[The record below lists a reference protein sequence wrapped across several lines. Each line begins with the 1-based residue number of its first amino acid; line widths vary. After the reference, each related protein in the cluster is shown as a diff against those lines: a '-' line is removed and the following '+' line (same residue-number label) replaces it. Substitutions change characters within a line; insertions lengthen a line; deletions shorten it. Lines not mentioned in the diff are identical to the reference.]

1 VSARPVTLI
10 IACGALAR
18 EIAALTRANGWTALE
33 VRCLPAELHNRPE
46 RIAPAVRETIA
57 ANRGQYA
64 QMFVAYADCGT
75 RGELD
80 QVLREEGIERL
91 PGAHCYEFFAT
102 ARVFAQLADS
112 EPGTFYLTDFLLR
125 HFERLV
131 VRPLGLDRHPELVQ
145 EYFRNYRKLVYLS
158 QAPRADAIDQARRIA
173 ERFGFQ
179 FEHRFT
185 GYGELGTRLAALVE
199 SQDTLAWPA

>member
-1 VSARPVTLI
+1 
-10 IACGALAR
+10 
-18 EIAALTRANGWTALE
+18 
-33 VRCLPAELHNRPE
+33 
-46 RIAPAVRETIA
+46 VRETIA

-102 ARVFAQLADS
+102 ARVFAQLADA

-145 EYFRNYRKLVYLS
+145 QYFRNYRKLVYLS
-158 QAPRADAIDQARRIA
+158 QAPRADAIEQAGLIA